1 MGINQKRVANGEG
14 HGHAKRQRK
23 EEEMSYPTAEDVAA
37 SLPHFDDAVKYI
49 NGLPKE
55 SPVPGVEL
63 TSQEEKLGYYA
74 LFKVGTVG
82 KVTSKRPGM
91 FDKAGQ
97 FKWDA
102 WKALESLSSDEAK
115 AMYVDIVALSMLIDS
130 KERPEVFAWLNEFLS
145 KDDCPAFVKTVL
157 DSSKDSWPRLW
168 KLAEDFASALSSAKD
183 SGKDKE
189 LEGLRWQAIYG
200 DVYVPKPGMLSSR
213 LGGFKLSGGDWQSW
227 SDLKGT
233 KKDAAMEQYIEKAK

>member
-82 KVTSKRPGM
+82 KVTSKRPRPCTSTLLPSRCSSTPRRGRR
-91 FDKAGQ
+91 F
-97 FKWDA
+97 
-102 WKALESLSSDEAK
+102 SLVEA
-115 AMYVDIVALSMLIDS
+115 
-130 KERPEVFAWLNEFLS
+130 R
-145 KDDCPAFVKTVL
+145 
-157 DSSKDSWPRLW
+157 
-168 KLAEDFASALSSAKD
+168 
-183 SGKDKE
+183 G
-189 LEGLRWQAIYG
+189 GL
-200 DVYVPKPGMLSSR
+200 
-213 LGGFKLSGGDWQSW
+213 
-227 SDLKGT
+227 
-233 KKDAAMEQYIEKAK
+233 